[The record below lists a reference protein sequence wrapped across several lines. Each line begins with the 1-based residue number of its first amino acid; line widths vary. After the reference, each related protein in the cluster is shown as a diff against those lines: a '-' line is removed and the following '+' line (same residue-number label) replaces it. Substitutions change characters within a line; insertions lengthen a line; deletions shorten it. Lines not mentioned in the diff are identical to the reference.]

1 MKRLFI
7 INDTLENKVSYY
19 LLASFLIAL
28 PFDHFYSEWLLII
41 FCIHTLIHLK
51 KSKFKTLRNKN
62 IWIIASLFFLT
73 VAAIEFSN
81 YKADGFKDINHQL
94 GILLFPVFLS
104 LSNLDIHKYK
114 LSLLEVFGLTCTI
127 AILYLFFNVIRVI
140 HYFHL
145 SYFSLVRS
153 TFTNQNFS
161 APIGLHATYLSMYA
175 TLSISIFLY
184 LFFSKKHFKN
194 YVYIFCM
201 GILLAGLVQLSSRS
215 VIISAAVIAVF
226 AVPFLLLHGRQK
238 LLYFI
243 TSLAISLLAILV
255 ITQIGSL
262 KKRYINDLENDLS
275 DYTNPGDQSESR
287 MLRWGLES
295 RLIQQ
300 SPLIGYGSGAEINIL
315 KDKYF
320 ENKFYKSY
328 LVELNAHSQYLSSL
342 IKAGIPGLLLFI
354 YVLYYGFASAIIRKD
369 FIFLSFMIILSIVS
383 VSENILDLNKGVF
396 FYAFFY
402 SLFLITTSKRK
413 YHEIPM
419 TGVARQPNIILNRLP
434 INP

>member
-1 MKRLFI
+1 
-7 INDTLENKVSYY
+7 
-19 LLASFLIAL
+19 
-28 PFDHFYSEWLLII
+28 
-41 FCIHTLIHLK
+41 
-51 KSKFKTLRNKN
+51 
-62 IWIIASLFFLT
+62 
-73 VAAIEFSN
+73 
-81 YKADGFKDINHQL
+81 
-94 GILLFPVFLS
+94 
-104 LSNLDIHKYK
+104 
-114 LSLLEVFGLTCTI
+114 
-127 AILYLFFNVIRVI
+127 
-140 HYFHL
+140 
-145 SYFSLVRS
+145 
-153 TFTNQNFS
+153 
-161 APIGLHATYLSMYA
+161 
-175 TLSISIFLY
+175 
-184 LFFSKKHFKN
+184 
-194 YVYIFCM
+194 
-201 GILLAGLVQLSSRS
+201 
-215 VIISAAVIAVF
+215 
-226 AVPFLLLHGRQK
+226 QK

-287 MLRWGLES
+287 MLRWGLEWQ
-295 RLIQQ
+295 LIQQ

-354 YVLYYGFASAIIRKD
+354 YVLYYGFTIAIIRKD

-402 SLFLITTSKRK
+402 SLFLLTASK
-413 YHEIPM
+413 E
-419 TGVARQPNIILNRLP
+419 NIMKSQLDMFYKATQ
-434 INP
+434 